1 MKRRSKASSK
11 PGKARR
17 RGAAMPKRRNAKTV
31 PRRGSSG
38 ADHEADVARLVRERD
53 EALQQQTATGDV
65 LKTISRSTF
74 ELQGVLDTLVES
86 AARLCGADRANIWR
100 PSGDGYKIAAG
111 FALSPEHEQV
121 LKRRIERPGRDTCVG
136 RALMEG
142 KTIHIIDAQ
151 ADQEYKWPE
160 NLNVGVSRSLLGVP
174 LMREGTPDR
183 RFSGHPFLSPA
194 IYREADRVD

>member
-1 MKRRSKASSK
+1 MKRRSRASSK

-17 RGAAMPKRRNAKTV
+17 RGAAMPKRGNAKAV
-31 PRRGSSG
+31 RSHSVSSAG
-38 ADHEADVARLVRERD
+38 EETELARLARERD

-86 AARLCGADRANIWR
+86 AAQLCGADRANIWR

-121 LKRRIERPGRDTCVG
+121 LKRRI
-136 RALMEG
+136 
-142 KTIHIIDAQ
+142 
-151 ADQEYKWPE
+151 
-160 NLNVGVSRSLLGVP
+160 
-174 LMREGTPDR
+174 
-183 RFSGHPFLSPA
+183 
-194 IYREADRVD
+194 